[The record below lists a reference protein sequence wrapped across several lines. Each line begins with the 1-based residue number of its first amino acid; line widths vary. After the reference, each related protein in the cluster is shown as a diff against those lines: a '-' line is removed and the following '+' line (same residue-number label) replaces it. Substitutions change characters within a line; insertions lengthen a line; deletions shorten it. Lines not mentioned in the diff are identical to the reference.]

1 MSHLKFGKIRND
13 ALHICIDM
21 QLLFLQPGPW
31 YCDDGVNVLEPIKS
45 LIEHNTSRTIFTR
58 FITPEN
64 AKDAQGAWKQFY
76 ARWESVTLGRMNPS
90 LLEIHPDLLNI
101 DQNSSVLDKKTYDA
115 FKEPLFSKLLE
126 NLKPSAIIFSGIET
140 DVCVMATVLSA
151 VDLGYRV
158 IVASDAITSSNRISH
173 LSCMEHF
180 YPRYDQQIEI
190 ATTSLILTEW
200 GNT

>member
-21 QLLFLQPGPW
+21 QLFFLQPGPW

-76 ARWESVTLGRMNPS
+76 ARWESV
-90 LLEIHPDLLNI
+90 
-101 DQNSSVLDKKTYDA
+101 DKKTYDA

-158 IVASDAITSSNRISH
+158 ILASDAITSSNRISH
-173 LSCMEHF
+173 LSCIEHF
-180 YPRYDQQIEI
+180 
-190 ATTSLILTEW
+190 
-200 GNT
+200 

>member
-1 MSHLKFGKIRND
+1 MFSIR
-13 ALHICIDM
+13 
-21 QLLFLQPGPW
+21 
-31 YCDDGVNVLEPIKS
+31 
-45 LIEHNTSRTIFTR
+45 
-58 FITPEN
+58 
-64 AKDAQGAWKQFY
+64 
-76 ARWESVTLGRMNPS
+76 
-90 LLEIHPDLLNI
+90 
-101 DQNSSVLDKKTYDA
+101 KTYDA

-158 IVASDAITSSNRISH
+158 ILASDAITSSNRISH
-173 LSCMEHF
+173 LSCIEHF

-190 ATTSLILTEW
+190 ANTSLILTEW